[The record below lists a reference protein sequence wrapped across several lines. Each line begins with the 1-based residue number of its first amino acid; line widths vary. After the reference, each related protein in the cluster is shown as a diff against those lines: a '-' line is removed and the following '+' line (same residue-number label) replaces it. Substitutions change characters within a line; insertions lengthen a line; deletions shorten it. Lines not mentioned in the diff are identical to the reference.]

1 MHKLMEK
8 LEKERNIDLHK
19 KQTELTK
26 QEKQKI
32 RKKIEQADNLFKDN
46 MKGIKENYLK
56 EREKNRVN
64 AGEEIKVLS

>member
-8 LEKERNIDLHK
+8 LEKERNIELKK
-19 KQTELTK
+19 KQTELTR

-32 RKKIEQADNLFKDN
+32 RKKIEQADNLFRDN

-56 EREKNRVN
+56 EREKNRVS
-64 AGEEIKVLS
+64 AGEEIRVLS

>member
-1 MHKLMEK
+1 MEK

>member
-8 LEKERNIDLHK
+8 LEKERNIEMKK
-19 KQTELTK
+19 KQTELTR

-32 RKKIEQADNLFKDN
+32 RKKIEQADNLFRDN

-56 EREKNRVN
+56 EREKNRVS
-64 AGEEIKVLS
+64 AGEEIRVLS